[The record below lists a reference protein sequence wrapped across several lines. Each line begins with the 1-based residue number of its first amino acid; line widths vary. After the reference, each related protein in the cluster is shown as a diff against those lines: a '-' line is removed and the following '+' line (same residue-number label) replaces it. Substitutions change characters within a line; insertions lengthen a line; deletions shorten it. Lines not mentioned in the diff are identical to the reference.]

1 MNIQLSEHFTY
12 KKLLRFT
19 FPSMVMMI
27 VSSLYMIV
35 DGLFVSN
42 LVGDVAFSAVNI
54 IMPVIM
60 IVGAFG
66 FMLGTGGS
74 AVVAKTMGEGKEHL
88 ANEYFSMIITAV
100 AIGAL
105 ALSLICIVFMEPLSK
120 AVGASE
126 LLLADSVIYG
136 RILMA
141 GSIAF
146 MLQTTFQSFFVVAE
160 KPLMGLGISVAAGL
174 TNMFFDYLFIS
185 VLGLGLP
192 GAAYATVLGYIVG
205 GVIPLIY
212 FMRGR
217 KSGLR
222 LVKPKFYGR
231 ALLNACSNGSSEMM
245 SNVSSSIVSALFNIQ
260 LMKLMGEA
268 GVAAFGVMMYVDF
281 IFLGTFLGFAV
292 GSAPIISYHYGA
304 GNHQELKNLFKKS
317 LVITGTLSAVMLIA
331 AEVLSRPLSWIFVGY
346 NEQLLN
352 ITVHGF
358 RLFALSYV
366 FNGFNVFSSAFFTAL
381 CNGAISAF
389 LSFMRTFVLRGGL
402 VLLLPFVV
410 GEDGIWLS
418 VATAELIGAVI
429 SLIFFVTQRKRYHY
443 A

>member
-1 MNIQLSEHFTY
+1 MRIQLSEHFTY

-35 DGLFVSN
+35 DGIFVSN

-74 AVVAKTMGEGKEHL
+74 AVVAKTMGEGKQQL
-88 ANEYFSMIITAV
+88 ANQYFSMIIAAV
-100 AIGAL
+100 AIGGL
-105 ALSLICIVFMEPLSK
+105 VLSVLCIIFMVPLSK

-146 MLQTTFQSFFVVAE
+146 MMQTTFQSFFVVAE
-160 KPLMGLGISVAAGL
+160 KPLMGLGISVAAGV
-174 TNMFFDYLFIS
+174 TNMFFDYFFIH

-205 GVIPLIY
+205 GVIPFFY
-212 FMRGR
+212 FLKGR
-217 KSGLR
+217 KTGLR

-231 ALLNACSNGSSEMM
+231 VFLNACSNGSSEMM
-245 SNVSSSIVSALFNIQ
+245 SNVSASVVSALFNIQ
-260 LMKLMGEA
+260 LMKVMGEA

-317 LVITGTLSAVMLIA
+317 LIITGVLSAVMLVA
-331 AEVLSRPLSWIFVGY
+331 AEILSMPLSWIFVGY
-346 NEQLLN
+346 NEELLN

-366 FNGFNVFSSAFFTAL
+366 FNGLNVFSSAFFTAL
-381 CNGAISAF
+381 CNGPISAF
-389 LSFMRTFVLRGGL
+389 LSFMRSFVLRGGL
-402 VLLLPFVV
+402 VLLLPLIA
-410 GEDGIWLS
+410 GEDGIWMS
-418 VATAELIGAVI
+418 VATAELIGAFI
-429 SLIFFVTQRKRYHY
+429 SVTFFVTQRKRYHY

>member
-1 MNIQLSEHFTY
+1 MRIQLSEHFTY

-35 DGLFVSN
+35 DGIFVSN

-88 ANEYFSMIITAV
+88 ANQYFSMIIAAV
-100 AIGAL
+100 AIGGL
-105 ALSLICIVFMEPLSK
+105 VLSVICIIFMEPLSR
-120 AVGASE
+120 AVGASD

-146 MLQTTFQSFFVVAE
+146 MMQTTFQSFFVVAE
-160 KPLMGLGISVAAGL
+160 KPLMGLAISVAAGV
-174 TNMFFDYLFIS
+174 TNMFFDYFFIR

-192 GAAYATVLGYIVG
+192 GAAYATVLGYVVG
-205 GVIPLIY
+205 GVIPLFY
-212 FMRGR
+212 FLKGR
-217 KSGLR
+217 KGGLR
-222 LVKPKFYGR
+222 LVKTKFYGR
-231 ALLNACSNGSSEMM
+231 AFLNACSNGSSEMM
-245 SNVSSSIVSALFNIQ
+245 SNVSASIVSALFNIQ
-260 LMKLMGEA
+260 LMKIMGEA

-281 IFLGTFLGFAV
+281 IFLGTFLGFSV

-304 GNHQELKNLFKKS
+304 GNHQELKSLFKKS
-317 LVITGTLSAVMLIA
+317 LVITGVLSAIMLVS
-331 AEVLSRPLSWIFVGY
+331 AELLSLPLSWIFVGY
-346 NEQLLN
+346 NEELLN

-366 FNGFNVFSSAFFTAL
+366 FNGLNVFSSAFFTAL

-389 LSFMRTFVLRGGL
+389 LSFIRSFVLRGGL
-402 VLLLPFVV
+402 VLLLPLFT

-418 VATAELIGAVI
+418 VALAELIGALI
-429 SLIFFVTQRKRYHY
+429 SVIFFVTQRKRYHY

>member
-1 MNIQLSEHFTY
+1 MRIQLSEHFTY

-35 DGLFVSN
+35 DGIFVSN

-88 ANEYFSMIITAV
+88 ANQYFSMIIAAV
-100 AIGAL
+100 AIGGL
-105 ALSLICIVFMEPLSK
+105 VLSVICIIFMEPLSR

-146 MLQTTFQSFFVVAE
+146 MMQTTFQSFFVVAE
-160 KPLMGLGISVAAGL
+160 KPLMGLAISVAAGV
-174 TNMFFDYLFIS
+174 TNMFFDYFFIR

-192 GAAYATVLGYIVG
+192 GAAYATVLGYVVG
-205 GVIPLIY
+205 GVIPLVY
-212 FMRGR
+212 FLKGR
-217 KSGLR
+217 KGGLR
-222 LVKPKFYGR
+222 LVKTKFYGR
-231 ALLNACSNGSSEMM
+231 AFLNACSNGSSEMM
-245 SNVSSSIVSALFNIQ
+245 SNVSASIVSALFNIQ
-260 LMKLMGEA
+260 LMKIMGEA

-281 IFLGTFLGFAV
+281 IFLGTFLGFSV

-304 GNHQELKNLFKKS
+304 GNHQELKSLFKKS
-317 LVITGTLSAVMLIA
+317 LVITGVLSAIMLVS
-331 AEVLSRPLSWIFVGY
+331 AELLSLPLSWIFVGY
-346 NEQLLN
+346 NEELLN

-366 FNGFNVFSSAFFTAL
+366 FNGLNVFSSAFFTAL

-389 LSFMRTFVLRGGL
+389 LSFMRSFLLRGGL
-402 VLLLPFVV
+402 VLLLPLFT

-418 VATAELIGAVI
+418 VALAELIGALI
-429 SLIFFVTQRKRYHY
+429 SVIFFVTQRKRYHY

>member
-74 AVVAKTMGEGKEHL
+74 AVVAKTMGERKEDL
-88 ANEYFSMIITAV
+88 ANQYFSMIIAAV
-100 AIGAL
+100 AVGAVV
-105 ALSLICIVFMEPLSK
+105 LSVICIIFMRPLAR

-126 LLLADSVIYG
+126 LLLADSVVYG

-160 KPLMGLGISVAAGL
+160 KPLMGLGISVAAGI
-174 TNMFFDYLFIS
+174 TNMFFDWLFIKA
-185 VLGLGLP
+185 LGLGLP

-205 GVIPLIY
+205 GGIPLLY
-212 FMRGR
+212 FLKGR
-217 KSGLR
+217 KGGLR
-222 LVKPKFYGR
+222 LTKTRFYGR
-231 ALLNACSNGSSEMM
+231 ALLNACTNGSSEMM
-245 SNVSSSIVSALFNIQ
+245 NNIATSVVSALFNIQ

-281 IFLGTFLGFAV
+281 IFLGTFLGFSV
-292 GSAPIISYHYGA
+292 GSAPVISYHYGA
-304 GNHQELKNLFKKS
+304 GNHGELKSLFKKS
-317 LVITGTLSAVMLIA
+317 LVITGVLSVIMLVSAEFLSA
-331 AEVLSRPLSWIFVGY
+331 PLSKLFVGY
-346 NEQLLN
+346 NESLYE
-352 ITVHGF
+352 ITVYGF
-358 RLFALSYV
+358 RLFALNYV
-366 FNGFNVFSSAFFTAL
+366 FCGLNVFSSAFFTAL
-381 CNGAISAF
+381 CNGLISAF
-389 LSFMRTFVLRGGL
+389 LSFMRSFVLRGGL
-402 VLLLPFVV
+402 VLVLPLIV
-410 GEDGIWLS
+410 GQDGIWLS
-418 VATAELIGAVI
+418 VAAAELIGAVF
-429 SLIFFVTQRKRYHY
+429 SVGFFMTQRKRYHY

>member
-1 MNIQLSEHFTY
+1 MRIQLSEHFTY

-35 DGLFVSN
+35 DGIFVSN

-88 ANEYFSMIITAV
+88 ANQYFSMIIAAV
-100 AIGAL
+100 AIGGL
-105 ALSLICIVFMEPLSK
+105 VLSVICIIFMEPLSR
-120 AVGASE
+120 AVGASD

-160 KPLMGLGISVAAGL
+160 KPLMGLAISVAAGV
-174 TNMFFDYLFIS
+174 TNMFFDYFFIR

-205 GVIPLIY
+205 GVIPFIY
-212 FMRGR
+212 FLKGR
-217 KSGLR
+217 KGGLR
-222 LVKPKFYGR
+222 LVKTKFYSR
-231 ALLNACSNGSSEMM
+231 AFLNACSNGSSEMM
-245 SNVSSSIVSALFNIQ
+245 SNVSASIVSALFNIQ
-260 LMKLMGEA
+260 LMKIMGEA

-281 IFLGTFLGFAV
+281 IFLGTFLGFSV

-317 LVITGTLSAVMLIA
+317 LVITGVLSAIMLVS
-331 AEVLSRPLSWIFVGY
+331 AELLSLPLSWIFVGY
-346 NEQLLN
+346 NEELLN

-366 FNGFNVFSSAFFTAL
+366 FNGLNVFSSAFFTAL

-389 LSFMRTFVLRGGL
+389 LSFMRSFVLRGGL
-402 VLLLPFVV
+402 VLLLPLFT

-418 VATAELIGAVI
+418 VAMAELIGAII
-429 SLIFFVTQRKRYHY
+429 SVTFFVTQRKRYHY

>member
-1 MNIQLSEHFTY
+1 MRIQLSEHFTY

-35 DGLFVSN
+35 DGIFVSN

-88 ANEYFSMIITAV
+88 ANQYFSMIIAAV
-100 AIGAL
+100 AIGGL
-105 ALSLICIVFMEPLSK
+105 VLSVICIIFMEPLSR

-146 MLQTTFQSFFVVAE
+146 MMQTTFQSFFVVAE
-160 KPLMGLGISVAAGL
+160 KPLMGLAISVAAGV
-174 TNMFFDYLFIS
+174 TNMFFDYFFIR

-192 GAAYATVLGYIVG
+192 GAAYATVLGYVVG
-205 GVIPLIY
+205 GVIPLVY
-212 FMRGR
+212 FLKGR
-217 KSGLR
+217 KGGLR
-222 LVKPKFYGR
+222 LVKTKFYGR
-231 ALLNACSNGSSEMM
+231 AFLNACSNGSSEMM
-245 SNVSSSIVSALFNIQ
+245 SNVSASIVSALFNIQ
-260 LMKLMGEA
+260 LMKIMGEA

-281 IFLGTFLGFAV
+281 IFLGTFLGFSV

-304 GNHQELKNLFKKS
+304 GNHQELKSLFKKS
-317 LVITGTLSAVMLIA
+317 LVITGVLSAIMLVS
-331 AEVLSRPLSWIFVGY
+331 AELLSLPLSWIFVGY
-346 NEQLLN
+346 NEELLN

-366 FNGFNVFSSAFFTAL
+366 FNGLNVFSSAFFTAL

-389 LSFMRTFVLRGGL
+389 LSFMRSFVLRGGL
-402 VLLLPFVV
+402 VLLLPLFT

-418 VATAELIGAVI
+418 VALAELIGALI
-429 SLIFFVTQRKRYHY
+429 SVIFFVTQRKRYHY